1 MLRKLLFPYEEVL
14 WDTYQLFWQHL
25 FKAAAEKLP
34 TCRYKLERKVM
45 MAISSE
51 TTVFACVVITDDL
64 RGSAVCVLKCFYL
77 LLLLG
82 ALSWAARGV
91 HRVCGASR
99 GCHHRNV
106 QLPPPHQVQRVCCQR
121 EYFWKSDR
129 WPSRSDAMRERF
141 PHSLK

>member
-1 MLRKLLFPYEEVL
+1 MLRKLWFHYEEVL

-25 FKAAAEKLP
+25 FKAAAEELP
-34 TCRYKLERKVM
+34 TRWYKLERKVVM
-45 MAISSE
+45 VISSE
-51 TTVFACVVITDDL
+51 SAVFACVVITDDL
-64 RGSAVCVLKCFYL
+64 VALLCVLKCFYL

-91 HRVCGASR
+91 HRVCGESR

-121 EYFWKSDR
+121 EYFWKAADDPRGLIR
-129 WPSRSDAMRERF
+129 WENVSHTAQSN
-141 PHSLK
+141 